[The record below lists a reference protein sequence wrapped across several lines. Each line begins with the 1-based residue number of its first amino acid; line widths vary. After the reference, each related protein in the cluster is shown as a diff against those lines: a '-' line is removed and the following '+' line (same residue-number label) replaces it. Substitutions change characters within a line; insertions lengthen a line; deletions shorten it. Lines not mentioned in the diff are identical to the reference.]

1 AWSAR
6 RAWATTAALKSLSL
20 CPSGPIAPVSSPPCP
35 ASRTTVPV
43 NARTF
48 RTETVWP
55 QGVPTSQPSAE
66 APSTGTTTPVGVA
79 AAPRYED
86 GSVGAAV
93 EDGRTGGAGTAA
105 PGATAAIGRS
115 CANSTG
121 PRQPAATAASARRNE
136 ARVILTASFWLRE
149 PQR

>member
-1 AWSAR
+1 
-6 RAWATTAALKSLSL
+6 
-20 CPSGPIAPVSSPPCP
+20 
-35 ASRTTVPV
+35 
-43 NARTF
+43 
-48 RTETVWP
+48 
-55 QGVPTSQPSAE
+55 
-66 APSTGTTTPVGVA
+66 VGVA

-93 EDGRTGGAGTAA
+93 EDGRTGGAGTVA

-136 ARVILTASFWLRE
+136 ARVIRTASFWLRE
-149 PQR
+149 PQRMVNVTLIWPAIPAAGSSPTKAVHRLAEQIGVLCERPERAIHSCAPPAGPPSIHWRTGGPCVRPDLL